1 MLVLFSFFFL
11 ININAFIFSNSIIML
26 LFCLQIKKKKQWPEI
41 KLRSFSEAI
50 NLFVRLEF
58 CWALWATLIMRDC
71 ALSTQH
77 NYKSGPQSN
86 DLESLPGAVGIPPV
100 WVKEIWTISLTGF
113 LPGSL
118 LRSPFLV
125 LTDLEGRFQILV
137 PHITHQGGKLLL
149 PPLRKSD
156 LPS

>member
-100 WVKEIWTISLTGF
+100 WTIAHWIFTWFSAEKPF
-113 LPGSL
+113 SSSHWPWRKVPDSGSSHN
-118 LRSPFLV
+118 SP
-125 LTDLEGRFQILV
+125 RRQA
-137 PHITHQGGKLLL
+137 
-149 PPLRKSD
+149 SA
-156 LPS
+156 SSS